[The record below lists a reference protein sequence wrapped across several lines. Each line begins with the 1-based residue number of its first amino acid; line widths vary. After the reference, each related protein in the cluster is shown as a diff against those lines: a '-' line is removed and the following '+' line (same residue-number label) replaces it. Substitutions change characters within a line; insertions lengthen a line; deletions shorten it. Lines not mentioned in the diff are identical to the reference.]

1 MITGQKP
8 HVLIIGAGIGGLTLA
23 QLLRKRKIS
32 FEIFEKDPEARTSGW
47 CISLHSMLE
56 ELRTSVSDDM
66 APLETTSHLVPF
78 DLPAQSVIYPSNDP
92 DVRFGA
98 TSKGPNDFLR
108 CNRERLRQWL
118 STNVTV
124 NFNKRLSSI
133 EETSDGVA
141 VQFHDGSSAT
151 GDIVVGADG
160 VHSAVRKYL
169 CSGELPKHLPL
180 GVIGGELTLGGR
192 DMEIQL
198 EQGHSTH
205 TVFLPEE
212 SEDATPKF
220 ITLFTAME
228 KVHPSGDAGDFYWAL
243 TWRDENAES
252 DSFWTKSASQEDLQ
266 EFAKKLTRNMRP
278 EFRDVIERT
287 AVDRMLGNPFPLRT
301 FTCPELREGR
311 VTLLGDAAHCMPPFG
326 GQGGVQAIIDALLLA
341 KRIREIGDQVR
352 NEDPVKKGLS
362 QYQDEMIARGNDAVL
377 KSLAVYDPNAK
388 RFAFDRKPE
397 SVPKEQISLQHL
409 ARV

>member
-1 MITGQKP
+1 MIAGQKP

-23 QLLRKRKIS
+23 QLLRKRKIR
-32 FEIFEKDPEARTSGW
+32 FEDFEKDPEARMSGW
-47 CISLHSMLE
+47 CISLHSSNRMLE
-56 ELRTSVSDDM
+56 ELRASVPDDM
-66 APLETTSHLVPF
+66 APLETTSHLIPF

-92 DVRFGA
+92 DIRFGA

-141 VQFHDGSSAT
+141 AQFQDGSSAT

-180 GVIGGELTLGGR
+180 GVIGGELTMSGR

-212 SEDATPKF
+212 SEDAAAKF

-228 KVHPSGDAGDFYWAL
+228 K
-243 TWRDENAES
+243 
-252 DSFWTKSASQEDLQ
+252 TKSASQEELQ

-287 AVDRMLGNPFPLRT
+287 AVNRMLGNPFPLRT

-326 GQGGVQAIIDALLLA
+326 GQGRVRAIMDALLLA
-341 KRIREIGDQVR
+341 KRIGEIGDQVG
-352 NEDPVKKGLS
+352 NEDPIKKVLS
-362 QYQDEMIARGNDAVL
+362 LYQDEMIARGNDAVL